1 MAGAT
6 KRLLAET
13 PMLVNQLAGVDSHRS
28 TLGPETKMLIIMMMA
43 EPVEAEVVEGVEA
56 LRTKVEIVLNL
67 RAASSVEKKATFQE
81 NALILVEEAAA
92 EVLLEEEVLA
102 SSASRRVTWLVI
114 VPTARQAATT
124 TLRVE
129 VVAEE
134 ELKAAVE
141 VSVSSARERA
151 TLLEIALTTMAMAML
166 SLTSDRGEMM
176 MVALSAEE
184 VATTTMLHPLAMLIG
199 ATTTLH
205 LPRTGVPLTT
215 ITLMPKQML
224 GEILTPPPTTTRRQM
239 TLGAPTT
246 TMTVPAVAG
255 TETILTKLN
264 LFISM

>member
-56 LRTKVEIVLNL
+56 LRTKAEIVLNL
-67 RAASSVEKKATFQE
+67 RAASSVEKKATSRE
-81 NALILVEEAAA
+81 NVLILVEEAA

-114 VPTARQAATT
+114 VLTARQAATT

-141 VSVSSARERA
+141 VSVSSARERV

-184 VATTTMLHPLAMLIG
+184 VATTTMLHPLAMLNG

-215 ITLMPKQML
+215 ITLMPKPML

>member
-13 PMLVNQLAGVDSHRS
+13 PMLVNQLAGADSHWS

-67 RAASSVEKKATFQE
+67 RAASSVEKKATSRE
-81 NALILVEEAAA
+81 NALILVEEAAG
-92 EVLLEEEVLA
+92 VLQEEEVHA
-102 SSASRRVTWLVI
+102 SSANRRVTWLVI

-124 TLRVE
+124 ILRVE

-141 VSVSSARERA
+141 VSVSSARARA
-151 TLLEIALTTMAMAML
+151 TLLEIALMTMAKVML
-166 SLTSDRGEMM
+166 TLTSDRGEMM

-184 VATTTMLHPLAMLIG
+184 VATTTMLHPLAMLNG
-199 ATTTLH
+199 VTTTLH

-215 ITLMPKQML
+215 ITLMSKQML
-224 GEILTPPPTTTRRQM
+224 GEILTPPPTTTRQQM

-255 TETILTKLN
+255 TDTILIN
-264 LFISM
+264 S

>member
-13 PMLVNQLAGVDSHRS
+13 QMLVNQLAGADSHWS
-28 TLGPETKMLIIMMMA
+28 ILGPETKMLIIMMMA

-56 LRTKVEIVLNL
+56 LRTKAEIVLNL
-67 RAASSVEKKATFQE
+67 RAASSVEKKATSRE
-81 NALILVEEAAA
+81 NVLILAEEAAA

-141 VSVSSARERA
+141 VSVSSARARA
-151 TLLEIALTTMAMAML
+151 TLLEIALMTMAKAML

-184 VATTTMLHPLAMLIG
+184 VATTTMLHPLAMLNG
-199 ATTTLH
+199 ATTLH